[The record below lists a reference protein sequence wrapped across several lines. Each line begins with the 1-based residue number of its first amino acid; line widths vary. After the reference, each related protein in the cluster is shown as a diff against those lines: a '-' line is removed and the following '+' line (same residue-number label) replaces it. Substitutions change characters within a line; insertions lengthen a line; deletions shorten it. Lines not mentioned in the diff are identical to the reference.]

1 MKLWRWPKAQVW
13 LITEEGDDSLTW
25 SFYCISSCSVS
36 VVCRQEA
43 VSGCR
48 VVWLQSGCL
57 AGRMPVAPLMTLFS
71 SGVQGVGVSGWT
83 LPDGTKPTTV
93 CGKENKSTKTAPTEN
108 TNWSTFMATQTQKKI
123 ENQSR
128 CQVGLYNLTMM
139 IVTRKIWQY
148 LDCGLFEFWNII
160 DERSVW
166 ALDHGLNYTKWNC
179 NLKFKPCSWQADRQ
193 QAHNMK
199 FLSRTAT

>member
-1 MKLWRWPKAQVW
+1 ML
-13 LITEEGDDSLTW
+13 
-25 SFYCISSCSVS
+25 
-36 VVCRQEA
+36 CRQEA
-43 VSGCR
+43 
-48 VVWLQSGCL
+48 VWLQSGCL

-83 LPDGTKPTTV
+83 LPDGPKPTTV

-108 TNWSTFMATQTQKKI
+108 TNWSTFMATKTQKKI
-123 ENQSR
+123 APSC

-193 QAHNMK
+193 QTQNK